1 MRQLYYTL
9 QTLIRGK
16 GSNLIKIISLGLG
29 LAVSILIFSR
39 QAFELNYDTCYKDHE
54 RLCLVKTVW
63 YYNNEYHPSHITLG
77 PVAGTIAENLPDE
90 VESVTVTQQWWSN
103 SAWFANERRF
113 QTNAMT
119 ADSCFFATMGI
130 DVVSGDPREL
140 NNPEVVFISREL
152 AGSMFADKN
161 PIGQTVVYNKQMSM
175 TVKGIFEDFPENSSF
190 YGSGVVMSLATSFK
204 HHWGYWGW
212 GGGDSYMSFVRLRPG
227 VQLDDVN
234 TRIEKLAEQVR
245 KSDDVF
251 ISLVPIKDYRME
263 FGISTMRMV
272 WILLTLGT
280 AILFIVAMNYVLISI
295 SAMNRRAKAIGVHKC
310 SGANTGTIFGM
321 FLWETGVIMLSS
333 LLLVALLLFNF
344 REPLEDMLDVSLAG
358 LFSSF
363 QKVIDDQ
370 NSTVTDF
377 RNAALLAAITILFV
391 TLMGLIGYIND
402 EIQRRSKEIAI
413 RKVNGA
419 EASSIL
425 RLFSKD
431 IFWISLP
438 AVFLGGLGAWY
449 IGGVWI
455 EQFVEG
461 VDFGI
466 CGFLLIACIVLLFI
480 IGCVVFKAWRIANE
494 NPVDSIKSE

>member
-1 MRQLYYTL
+1 M
-9 QTLIRGK
+9 
-16 GSNLIKIISLGLG
+16 
-29 LAVSILIFSR
+29 
-39 QAFELNYDTCYKDHE
+39 
-54 RLCLVKTVW
+54 
-63 YYNNEYHPSHITLG
+63 
-77 PVAGTIAENLPDE
+77 AGTIAENLPDE

-161 PIGQTVVYNKQMSM
+161 PIGQTVVYNKQMPM

-333 LLLVALLLFNF
+333 LLLVALLLF
-344 REPLEDMLDVSLAG
+344 
-358 LFSSF
+358 
-363 QKVIDDQ
+363 
-370 NSTVTDF
+370 
-377 RNAALLAAITILFV
+377 
-391 TLMGLIGYIND
+391 
-402 EIQRRSKEIAI
+402 
-413 RKVNGA
+413 
-419 EASSIL
+419 
-425 RLFSKD
+425 
-431 IFWISLP
+431 
-438 AVFLGGLGAWY
+438 
-449 IGGVWI
+449 
-455 EQFVEG
+455 
-461 VDFGI
+461 
-466 CGFLLIACIVLLFI
+466 
-480 IGCVVFKAWRIANE
+480 
-494 NPVDSIKSE
+494 

>member
-161 PIGQTVVYNKQMSM
+161 PIGQTVVYNKQMPM

-295 SAMNRRAKAIGVHKC
+295 SAMNRRAKARGVHKC

-358 LFSSF
+358 LFSWEKHLGTAFSDSHF
-363 QKVIDDQ
+363 VYDRRHVARAAFCPHSGDAGFPPVHRRQERLETSALVCA
-370 NSTVTDF
+370 VCRYLFYF
-377 RNAALLAAITILFV
+377 RLV
-391 TLMGLIGYIND
+391 
-402 EIQRRSKEIAI
+402 
-413 RKVNGA
+413 GA
-419 EASSIL
+419 
-425 RLFSKD
+425 
-431 IFWISLP
+431 
-438 AVFLGGLGAWY
+438 GAY
-449 IGGVWI
+449 A
-455 EQFVEG
+455 EPLHHQ
-461 VDFGI
+461 
-466 CGFLLIACIVLLFI
+466 
-480 IGCVVFKAWRIANE
+480 
-494 NPVDSIKSE
+494 

>member
-175 TVKGIFEDFPENSSF
+175 TVKGIFEDFPNIKIITHHVGAMIPMLEGRLENGLKMYGGRTAPELRDELTKTKMKGAPIDTIRKFYADTASF
-190 YGSGVVMSLATSFK
+190 GSTSAIRAGIDFFGRDHIVFATDMPFDPEQGP
-204 HHWGYWGW
+204 GYIDRTLKCIDNLG
-212 GGGDSYMSFVRLRPG
+212 LNE
-227 VQLDDVN
+227 DD
-234 TRIEKLAEQVR
+234 KA
-245 KSDDVF
+245 
-251 ISLVPIKDYRME
+251 
-263 FGISTMRMV
+263 
-272 WILLTLGT
+272 
-280 AILFIVAMNYVLISI
+280 AILH
-295 SAMNRRAKAIGVHKC
+295 G
-310 SGANTGTIFGM
+310 
-321 FLWETGVIMLSS
+321 
-333 LLLVALLLFNF
+333 
-344 REPLEDMLDVSLAG
+344 
-358 LFSSF
+358 
-363 QKVIDDQ
+363 
-370 NSTVTDF
+370 
-377 RNAALLAAITILFV
+377 NA
-391 TLMGLIGYIND
+391 
-402 EIQRRSKEIAI
+402 Q
-413 RKVNGA
+413 
-419 EASSIL
+419 
-425 RLFSKD
+425 RLFH
-431 IFWISLP
+431 
-438 AVFLGGLGAWY
+438 V
-449 IGGVWI
+449 
-455 EQFVEG
+455 
-461 VDFGI
+461 
-466 CGFLLIACIVLLFI
+466 
-480 IGCVVFKAWRIANE
+480 
-494 NPVDSIKSE
+494 

>member
-16 GSNLIKIISLGLG
+16 GSNLIKIVSLGLG

-161 PIGQTVVYNKQMSM
+161 PIGQTVVYNKQMPM

-234 TRIEKLAEQVR
+234 TRIEKLAEQVH

-358 LFSSF
+358 LFSWENIWAPLS
-363 QKVIDDQ
+363 VI
-370 NSTVTDF
+370 V
-377 RNAALLAAITILFV
+377 ILF
-391 TLMGLIGYIND
+391 M
-402 EIQRRSKEIAI
+402 
-413 RKVNGA
+413 
-419 EASSIL
+419 
-425 RLFSKD
+425 
-431 IFWISLP
+431 
-438 AVFLGGLGAWY
+438 
-449 IGGVWI
+449 IGGMLPGQLFARIPVT
-455 EQFVEG
+455 QVFRRYTEG
-461 VDFGI
+461 KKGWKRP
-466 CGFLLIACIVLLFI
+466 LLFVQFAGTSFI
-480 IGCVVFKAWRIANE
+480 FGLLGLVLMQSHYITNKERGFDYHRLSLIH
-494 NPVDSIKSE
+494 I

>member
-39 QAFELNYDTCYKDHE
+39 QAFELNYDTCYKDYE

-63 YYNNEYHPSHITLG
+63 HYNNEYHPSHITLG

-161 PIGQTVVYNKQMSM
+161 PIGQTVVYNKQMPM

-234 TRIEKLAEQVR
+234 TRIEKLAEQCAR
-245 KSDDVF
+245 AMMCLS
-251 ISLVPIKDYRME
+251 
-263 FGISTMRMV
+263 V
-272 WILLTLGT
+272 W
-280 AILFIVAMNYVLISI
+280 
-295 SAMNRRAKAIGVHKC
+295 
-310 SGANTGTIFGM
+310 
-321 FLWETGVIMLSS
+321 
-333 LLLVALLLFNF
+333 F
-344 REPLEDMLDVSLAG
+344 R
-358 LFSSF
+358 
-363 QKVIDDQ
+363 
-370 NSTVTDF
+370 
-377 RNAALLAAITILFV
+377 
-391 TLMGLIGYIND
+391 
-402 EIQRRSKEIAI
+402 
-413 RKVNGA
+413 
-419 EASSIL
+419 
-425 RLFSKD
+425 
-431 IFWISLP
+431 
-438 AVFLGGLGAWY
+438 
-449 IGGVWI
+449 
-455 EQFVEG
+455 
-461 VDFGI
+461 
-466 CGFLLIACIVLLFI
+466 
-480 IGCVVFKAWRIANE
+480 
-494 NPVDSIKSE
+494 